1 MKKIALWI
9 LSAFLVV
16 SYGENSDAE
25 AKEINTDKVIISLS
39 KQKLVLQK
47 ASSYSLLQ
55 SCHSSHY
62 SHRSHSSHR
71 SHYSSR

>member
-9 LSAFLVV
+9 LSAFFVV
-16 SYGENSDAE
+16 SYGDNSGTE
-25 AKEINTDKVIISLS
+25 AKEINTDKRIISLS
-39 KQKLVLQK
+39 KQKLILQK
-47 ASSYSLLQ
+47 AASYSLLQ